1 MPYPV
6 TVENEPEGMRH
17 WDPDCWLIGDT
28 YYSLSGGENPPVLK
42 SKDLKTWQYVGD
54 FLQRDLPD
62 VAIGE
67 DVSCANFFPLG
78 DKWMLLCIAHHQ
90 GCRYYL
96 GDWDAEAEQFVP
108 ERHARMNFRCEFD
121 QTIFGTGDAWRAD
134 FFAPESVL
142 TPDGRRVMWV
152 SSAVHAFARENQTD
166 LMNPDALMA
175 WFRRGARRSAWR
187 TATRWTAR
195 RSNRCRASWACTLTA
210 ASPSAPCASSR
221 HFVNSPAHSSP
232 TSQSALRA

>member
-1 MPYPV
+1 
-6 TVENEPEGMRH
+6 MRH

-42 SKDLKTWQYVGD
+42 SKDLKTWHYVGD
-54 FLQRDLPD
+54 FLQHDLPD

-108 ERHARMNFRCEFD
+108 ERHGRMNFRREFD

-152 SSAVHAFARENQTD
+152 SS
-166 LMNPDALMA
+166 
-175 WFRRGARRSAWR
+175 
-187 TATRWTAR
+187 
-195 RSNRCRASWACTLTA
+195 
-210 ASPSAPCASSR
+210 PSATCTRESI
-221 HFVNSPAHSSP
+221 
-232 TSQSALRA
+232 LI